1 MPHAFFGCPPDTD
14 PPPMHSHKRKAN
26 DMSQQRM
33 VVCSRRFYLHDPQ
46 IYMIYGIIPEDGE
59 VEAFLD
65 RTPLQAEVSD
75 RIAHSAIERYNQGEA
90 LSGRRVEI
98 LFHLPENLKNYHV
111 LSIYGKRKGSRSLWY
126 RIWVRELQREQ
137 NRPQFHIEEERI
149 DRENGILSVRGW
161 AVADQPVR
169 IGVWDDRKKRLPYE
183 VKRSNRID
191 VVDMFSEYPVE
202 KKCGF
207 ALDIRGYEGRWLYLV
222 MKTPDG
228 RKSVYPIGTGRLQE
242 LEGKALK
249 YTKKGL
255 DYLKGHG
262 VRALAEKIY
271 TKVTDAD
278 EHAID
283 YNKWLKYH
291 MPSEEE
297 LERQKK
303 REFSDG
309 PVFSIVVPLYKTNLE
324 YLKEMVDSVKNQTY
338 PKWELCLSDGSGP
351 DSPLTQLLEELAARE
366 PRILVCY
373 NGEAL
378 RISENT
384 NAAIGIAAGDYL
396 VFMDH
401 DDVLPPN
408 ALYECASLLEEH
420 PETEVIYTD
429 EDKTSLYGN
438 RYFQPHF
445 KPDFNPDLLCSV
457 NYISHLFVVKK
468 TLQEQVGLLRK
479 EFDGS
484 QDYDFIL
491 RCTEQTDK
499 IRHIPKILYHWR
511 CHEESTSENPESK
524 LYAFEAGRRAIEAH
538 YDRIGVKAQVLQ
550 GEQLG
555 IYRTRFLRAY
565 DPLVSIIIPNMD
577 HVEDL
582 KRCITSVEEKSSYR
596 NFEYIIVE
604 NNSRMPETFAYYK
617 KLQEENP
624 RVKVVTREG
633 SFNFSALNNFGAS
646 FAKGEY
652 LLLLNNDTMV
662 INPDWL
668 EELLGYGMRPDVGIV
683 GARLYFGDDTI
694 QHAGVVLGIGG
705 MAGHC
710 FVQFPKYDPGYFSR
724 ILTAQDYSAVTAACM
739 LVRRS
744 VFKEVQGMT
753 EELAVAF
760 NDVDFCLKVR
770 RAGYLV
776 VYNPYVELYHFES
789 KSRGLEDTPEKL
801 ERFQNEIAELEK
813 RWPKIFET
821 PDPYYNPNLTLKTQD
836 FALRKI
842 FAS

>member
-1 MPHAFFGCPPDTD
+1 MTELTGDVRG
-14 PPPMHSHKRKAN
+14 KEIK
-26 DMSQQRM
+26 MSQRRM
-33 VVCSRRFYLHDPQ
+33 VVCSRRFYLHNPQ
-46 IYMIYGIIPEDGE
+46 TYMIYGIIPEDGE
-59 VEAFLD
+59 IEAFLD
-65 RTPLQAEVSD
+65 REPLHTEVAD
-75 RIAHSAIERYNQGEA
+75 RIPHSAIERYNQGEA
-90 LSGRRVEI
+90 LAGRRVEL
-98 LFHLPENLKNYHV
+98 LFHLPADLKKYHL
-111 LSIYGKRKGSRSLWY
+111 LSVYGKVKGARSLWY
-126 RIWVRELQREQ
+126 RIWVRELVKEQ
-137 NRPQFHIEEERI
+137 NLPQYHIEEERI
-149 DRENGILSVRGW
+149 DRENGIVSVRGW
-161 AVADQPVR
+161 AAADQPLR
-169 IGVWDDRKKRLPYE
+169 IRVYNDRKQKLSYE

-191 VVDMFSEYPVE
+191 VVDMFSEFPLE
-202 KKCGF
+202 KRCGF
-207 ALDIRGYEGRWLYLV
+207 SLDIRGYEGRWLYLV
-222 MKTPDG
+222 MKTTDG
-228 RKSVYPIGTGRLQE
+228 RKNVYRIGTGKLQE

-249 YTKKGL
+249 YTRKGM

-262 VRALAEKIY
+262 VRALVEKIY

-291 MPSEEE
+291 MPSAEE
-297 LERQKK
+297 LEKQK
-303 REFSDG
+303 EHPFSVR
-309 PVFSIVVPLYKTNLE
+309 PRFSIVVPLYKTNPE
-324 YLKEMVDSVKNQTY
+324 YLREMVDSVKSQTY
-338 PKWELCLSDGSGP
+338 PEWELCLSDGSGA
-351 DSPLTQLLEELAARE
+351 DSPLTPLLKELEAEDARIRTVMNE
-366 PRILVCY
+366 
-373 NGEAL
+373 EAL
-378 RISENT
+378 RISVNT
-384 NAAIGIAAGDYL
+384 NAAIRITSGDYL

-401 DDVLPPN
+401 DDVIPPN
-408 ALYECASLLEEH
+408 ALYECAALLENH
-420 PETEVIYTD
+420 PETEVIYSD

-468 TLQEQVGLLRK
+468 TLQEKVGLLRA

-524 LYAFEAGRRAIEAH
+524 LYAFEAGRRAIQAH
-538 YDRIGVKAQVLQ
+538 YDRIGIKAEVLQ

-555 IYRTRFLRAY
+555 LYRTRFIRAC

-577 HVEDL
+577 HKEDL
-582 KRCITSVEEKSSYR
+582 QRCISSIEEKSSYR

-604 NNSRMPETFAYYK
+604 NNSREPETFAYYRA
-617 KLQEENP
+617 LQEENP
-624 RVKVVTREG
+624 KVRVVTWESG
-633 SFNFSALNNFGAS
+633 FNFSALNNYGAS

-694 QHAGVVLGIGG
+694 QHAGVVIGIGG

-710 FVQFPKYDPGYFSR
+710 FVSFPKYDPGYFSR

-744 VFKEVQGMT
+744 VFENVQGMT

-770 RAGYLV
+770 RAGFLV
-776 VYNPYVELYHFES
+776 VYNPYAELYHFES

-801 ERFQNEIAELEK
+801 ERFHSEIAELER

-821 PDPYYNPNLTLKTQD
+821 PDPYYNPNLTLKSND
-836 FALRKI
+836 FALRRI
-842 FAS
+842 FES

>member
-1 MPHAFFGCPPDTD
+1 
-14 PPPMHSHKRKAN
+14 
-26 DMSQQRM
+26 MSQQRM
-33 VVCSRRFYLHDPQ
+33 IVCSRRFYLHDPQ
-46 IYMIYGIIPEDGE
+46 TYMIYGIIPEDGRI
-59 VEAFLD
+59 EAYLD
-65 RTPLQAEVSD
+65 RTPLPVKVTD
-75 RIAHSAIERYNQGEA
+75 RIPRSAIERYNQGET
-90 LSGRRVEI
+90 LTGRRVE
-98 LFHLPENLKNYHV
+98 LTFLLPENLKRCHV
-111 LSIYGKRKGSRSLWY
+111 LSVYGIRKGKRTLWY
-126 RIWVRELQREQ
+126 RLWVRELLREQ
-137 NRPQFHIEEERI
+137 HLPQYHIEEERI
-149 DRENGILSVRGW
+149 DRENGIVSLRGW
-161 AVADQPVR
+161 AAADLPVR
-169 IGVWDDRKKRLPYE
+169 IRVYDDRRQKLSCE
-183 VKRSNRID
+183 VKRSARID
-191 VVDMFSEYPVE
+191 VVDMFSEYPLE
-202 KKCGF
+202 KRCGF
-207 ALDIRGYEGRWLYLV
+207 SLDLKGYQGRWLYLV
-222 MKTPDG
+222 MGTKDG
-228 RKSVYPIGTGRLQE
+228 RKAVYRVGTGRREE

-249 YTKKGL
+249 YTKKGM

-262 VRALAEKIY
+262 ALALAEKIY
-271 TKVTDAD
+271 TKVMDRD

-283 YNKWLKYH
+283 YNKWLSYH
-291 MPSEEE
+291 LPTEEA
-297 LERQKK
+297 LAKQRERTFDQKI
-303 REFSDG
+303 
-309 PVFSIVVPLYKTNLE
+309 VFSIVVPLYRTKPE
-324 YLKEMVDSVKNQTY
+324 YLREMVDSVKQQTY
-338 PKWELCLSDGSGP
+338 PEWELCLSDGSGK
-351 DSPLTQLLEELAARE
+351 DSPLLQLLEELKAE
-366 PRILVCY
+366 DPRIRVVRHSQ
-373 NGEAL
+373 AL
-378 RISENT
+378 QISENT
-384 NAAIGIAAGDYL
+384 NAAIEIASGDYL

-401 DDVLPPN
+401 DDLLPSH
-408 ALYECASLLEEH
+408 ALYECAALITEH
-420 PETEVIYTD
+420 PETEVIYSD

-491 RCTEQTDK
+491 RCTEQTDR

-511 CHEESTSENPESK
+511 CHEDSTSENPESK
-524 LYAFEAGRRAIEAH
+524 LYAFEAGRRAIQAH
-538 YDRIGVKAQVLQ
+538 YDRMEIRAEVVQ

-555 IYRTRFLRAY
+555 IYRTRFLRPY
-565 DPLVSIIIPNMD
+565 DPLVSVIIPNMD

-582 KRCITSVEEKSSYR
+582 KRCISSIEEKSTYR
-596 NFEYIIVE
+596 NIEYIIVE
-604 NNSRMPETFAYYK
+604 NNSREPETFAYYQ
-617 KLQEENP
+617 KLQEENDK
-624 RVKVVTREG
+624 VQVVTREG
-633 SFNFSALNNFGAS
+633 SFNFSALNNYGAS

-662 INPDWL
+662 INADWL

-683 GARLYFGDDTI
+683 GARLYYGDDTI
-694 QHAGVVLGIGG
+694 QHAGVVLGLGG

-744 VFKEVQGMT
+744 VFEEVNGMT

-770 RAGYLV
+770 EAGYLV

-801 ERFQNEIAELEK
+801 ERFHKEIAALER
-813 RWPKIFET
+813 RWPGIFQT

-842 FAS
+842 F